1 MKIGR
6 KESRGIAS
14 VRLAS
19 QAIADL
25 KYKSL
30 FENSGTAIVIIDKDG
45 IYHLV
50 NSRAAKH
57 FGGDV
62 DDIVGKSIFD
72 FLPQEGAQKYL
83 ERNQKVIES
92 GIGEEYEYTFEL
104 PTGTKTLLITDQVL
118 IDGHGIGYALQ
129 SSGIDITARKQ
140 AEEALKESESNY
152 RLLAGN
158 LPGTSVFLFDHDL
171 RFILAEGFLHPDFG
185 LTIELVEGK
194 TLWEVLPEDRAAR
207 LALFYKQALQGIP
220 TENLISE
227 YKGHIYL
234 GNILPVKNRKGK
246 IIAGMVVSQDITDIK
261 KTENALL
268 ESEQR
273 YRLLFENASEAFL
286 LTNPSDG
293 SVYSA
298 NPAACAMFGQTKEEI
313 TGVGRESIIDMTD
326 PRLALALEE
335 RRRTGKFSG
344 ELTGVRKG
352 GTKFPIEVSST
363 IFSDNKGNLRSSMII
378 KDISARKEAE
388 DIIRKSEEKWHLL
401 VDTIPDYIALYDA
414 EGKYLFLNHFAEG
427 FSAKDI
433 EGKTY
438 ADFLTEESKKLYDE
452 TFRKAK
458 ETKETQYNEYTAFGD
473 NYSIRNY
480 ESFFVPIFENDI
492 LVNMLVIARDITQRK
507 DAERLLVES
516 EANARAIM
524 ESTSDTMLLLD
535 KDGTVIDNNEGH
547 ANRFGLTR
555 EDLLGK
561 NIFDYLPDSVGKGRR
576 YLIDQVLA
584 TGEPYRGED
593 LRDGRWVEVSIHPIF
608 DQNKITE
615 RVAIF
620 AKDIT
625 ESKSNHEELRK
636 SEELLSLFMK
646 HSPIYSFIKEVTPT
660 QSLVLR
666 ASENFKEMIGISGS
680 EMVGK
685 TMYELFP
692 PEFAAKITADDWA
705 TVSKG
710 NPMTLAEELNGG
722 YYVTIKFPITQHG
735 RNLLAGYT
743 IDVTDQKLAEF
754 KLIESEAQLR
764 ELNATK
770 DKFFSIIAH
779 DLKSPFNSIIGFSNL
794 LIRQIEEKDYASIEK
809 YAGIIQNSSQQA
821 MDLLMNLLEWS
832 RSQTGRIGYT
842 PEKIDISTS
851 INKVAELFLALAQQK
866 SITIYLETSSN
877 LSFFADKA
885 MINTILRNLI
895 SNAIKFT
902 NVGGEI
908 SISAKQ
914 MLNDL
919 VVSVS
924 DNGVGMDEKSISML
938 FRIDQNHTTLGTNE
952 EKGTG
957 LGLLLCKEFV
967 EKHGGKIWVESFPG
981 KGSKFHFSIP
991 NSILVNS
998 SSN

>member
-1 MKIGR
+1 MK
-6 KESRGIAS
+6 KEPPKKRDLYGTIEPSASSESGADQNIA
-14 VRLAS
+14 
-19 QAIADL
+19 
-25 KYKSL
+25 
-30 FENSGTAIVIIDKDG
+30 NSPSNFLDEINLWDSTFNAVEDAVSIIDNDQR
-45 IYHLV
+45 IV
-50 NSRAAKH
+50 RCNRAMEKFSTH
-57 FGGDV
+57 ES
-62 DDIVGKSIFD
+62 IIGKYCYQVIHGTEHP
-72 FLPQEGAQKYL
+72 LPECPFIKMQQTRQRESAEVQEGAQWFDVTVDPLFDSKNQL
-83 ERNQKVIES
+83 RGAVHIVRNITERK
-92 GIGEEYEYTFEL
+92 
-104 PTGTKTLLITDQVL
+104 K
-118 IDGHGIGYALQ
+118 
-129 SSGIDITARKQ
+129 
-140 AEEALKESESNY
+140 AEEASNANY
-152 RLLAGN
+152 SLLQTAGRTAKFGGWKLSLSKKKVIWSDEVAAIHEMPAGYSPTFEEVVN
-158 LPGTSVFLFDHDL
+158 FYAPEWRDTIINAIKSCTELGTPFD
-171 RFILAEGFLHPDFG
+171 E
-185 LTIELVEGK
+185 ELE
-194 TLWEVLPEDRAAR
+194 
-207 LALFYKQALQGIP
+207 
-220 TENLISE
+220 LITA
-227 YKGHIYL
+227 KGNRIWVRSIGEAVRDKK
-234 GNILPVKNRKGK
+234 GNITK
-246 IIAGMVVSQDITDIK
+246 IRGSFQDITEHK
-261 KTENALL
+261 QT
-268 ESEQR
+268 EQR
-273 YRLLFENASEAFL
+273 IREN
-286 LTNPSDG
+286 
-293 SVYSA
+293 
-298 NPAACAMFGQTKEEI
+298 
-313 TGVGRESIIDMTD
+313 
-326 PRLALALEE
+326 
-335 RRRTGKFSG
+335 
-344 ELTGVRKG
+344 
-352 GTKFPIEVSST
+352 
-363 IFSDNKGNLRSSMII
+363 
-378 KDISARKEAE
+378 
-388 DIIRKSEEKWHLL
+388 
-401 VDTIPDYIALYDA
+401 
-414 EGKYLFLNHFAEG
+414 
-427 FSAKDI
+427 
-433 EGKTY
+433 
-438 ADFLTEESKKLYDE
+438 
-452 TFRKAK
+452 
-458 ETKETQYNEYTAFGD
+458 
-473 NYSIRNY
+473 
-480 ESFFVPIFENDI
+480 
-492 LVNMLVIARDITQRK
+492 
-507 DAERLLVES
+507 
-516 EANARAIM
+516 EANARALM
-524 ESTSDTMLLLD
+524 ESTSETMLLLD
-535 KDGTVIDNNEGH
+535 KNGTVIDNNEGH
-547 ANRFGLTR
+547 ANRIGLTR

-561 NIFDYLPDSVGKGRR
+561 NIFDYLPDSVGKRRR

-584 TGEPYRGED
+584 TGEPYLGED
-593 LRDGRWVEVSIHPIF
+593 FRDGRWVEVSIHPIF

-666 ASENFKEMIGISGS
+666 ASENFKEMIGIPGS

-705 TVSKG
+705 IVSKG
-710 NPMTLAEELNGG
+710 NPMTLAEELNSG

-832 RSQTGRIGYT
+832 RSQTGRIVYT

-851 INKVAELFLALAQQK
+851 INKVAELFLASAQQK
-866 SITIYLETSSN
+866 SITIYLETSAN

-914 MLNDL
+914 MLNVL

-924 DNGVGMDEKSISML
+924 DNGVGMDEESISML

-952 EKGTG
+952 EKGRG

-991 NSILVNS
+991 NSISVNS

>member
-118 IDGHGIGYALQ
+118 IDGRGIGYALQ
-129 SSGIDITARKQ
+129 SSSIDITARKQ

-171 RFILAEGFLHPDFG
+171 RFILAEGFLHPEFG
-185 LTIELVEGK
+185 FTTSNMEGK
-194 TLWEVLPEDRAAR
+194 TLWEVLPPERADR
-207 LALFYKQALQGIP
+207 LAPIYKDALEGKP

-473 NYSIRNY
+473 NYSIQNY

-547 ANRFGLTR
+547 ASRLGFAR
-555 EDLLGK
+555 KDLLGEK
-561 NIFDYLPDSVGKGRR
+561 IYDYLPEDIEKKRKE
-576 YLIDQVLA
+576 LIDLA
-584 TGEPYRGED
+584 ISTGVTQYGED
-593 LRDGRWVEVSIHPIF
+593 VRAERSIEYSVHPIF
-608 DQNKITE
+608 DRNKITD

-620 AKDIT
+620 VRDIT
-625 ESKSNHEELRK
+625 ESKNNLEALK
-636 SEELLSLFMK
+636 KNEELLSLFMK

-660 QSLVLR
+660 ESRVLR
-666 ASENFKEMIGISGS
+666 ASENYTDMIGISGS
-680 EMVGK
+680 DMVGK

-692 PEFAAKITADDWA
+692 LEFAKKITDDDWA
-705 TVSKG
+705 IFSGGKS
-710 NPMTLAEELNGG
+710 MTLNEELNGR
-722 YYVTIKFPITQHG
+722 YYVTIKFPITQNG
-735 RNLLAGYT
+735 KNLLAGYT
-743 IDVTDQKLAEF
+743 IDVTDQKLAEQC
-754 KLIESEAQLR
+754 LLENESRLQ

-794 LIRQIEEKDYASIEK
+794 LIRQIEEKDYAAIER
-809 YAGIIQNSSQQA
+809 YASIIQSSSQQA

-832 RSQTGRIGYT
+832 RAQTGHIVFT
-842 PEKIDISTS
+842 PEKIDFAAS
-851 INKVAELFLALAQQK
+851 INQVTELLFAFAQQK
-866 SITIYLETSSN
+866 SITIYSETSVN

-908 SISAKQ
+908 IISAKQ

-924 DNGVGMDEKSISML
+924 DNGIGMDEETTSKL
-938 FRIDQNHTTLGTNE
+938 FRIDQHHSTLGTE
-952 EKGTG
+952 KEKGTG
-957 LGLLLCKEFV
+957 LGLLLCKEFI
-967 EKHGGKIWVESFPG
+967 EKHGGRIWVESEPR

-991 NSILVNS
+991 YRTSAS
-998 SSN
+998 SSF